1 MRDVSKIRVLLKY
14 WLPLLIWMGVIFSAS
29 SDRASGERSS
39 RIIGPIV
46 HWLFPYW
53 PAAQVDE
60 VVYIARK
67 IAHLVEFAI
76 LAWLAWRFLRKPVRR
91 DPRPWRWAQ
100 AGWALLW
107 VVVYAASD
115 EFHQLFVPSRQASV
129 RDVVIDTCGGAA
141 GLALVWALVTFATR
155 LRSRA
160 QRESLLPKPEL
171 QPGSALP
178 TRPAR
183 T

>member
-1 MRDVSKIRVLLKY
+1 MRNVSKIRVLLKY

-29 SDRASGERSS
+29 SDRGSGERSS

-46 HWLFPYW
+46 HWLFPHW
-53 PAAQVDE
+53 PAAQVEE
-60 VVYIARK
+60 VVYMARK

-76 LAWLAWRFLRKPVRR
+76 LGWLAWHLLRKPVRQ
-91 DPRPWRWAQ
+91 DQRPWRWSQ
-100 AGWALLW
+100 AGGALLW

-129 RDVVIDTCGGAA
+129 RDVLIDTCGGAA
-141 GLALVWALVTFATR
+141 GLALAWAWVTLGA
-155 LRSRA
+155 RSRGRA
-160 QRESLLPKPEL
+160 PRESLLPKPEL
-171 QPGSALP
+171 RPNPALP
-178 TRPAR
+178 SRPAG